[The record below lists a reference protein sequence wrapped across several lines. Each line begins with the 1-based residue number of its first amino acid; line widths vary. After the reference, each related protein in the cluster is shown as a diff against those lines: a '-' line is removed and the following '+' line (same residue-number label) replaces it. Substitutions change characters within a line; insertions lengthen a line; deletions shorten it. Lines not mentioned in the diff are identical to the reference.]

1 MDRNNIYPH
10 CRAREKLNMPKD
22 KNPSILQ
29 QQMTWWNSTKYC
41 LLNNASQG
49 CRCRCVLVSHL
60 VLVVQRKRRDL
71 QRHTKYADACDVR
84 ELSWECPGHA
94 LDLSIC
100 VLVFGF
106 NCYSSRTLS
115 DSCESHVQL
124 KSLNLSHEQLDSSKS
139 EKYWTKC
146 KYFVRQLCLCT
157 ILECI

>member
-49 CRCRCVLVSHL
+49 CRCVLVSH
-60 VLVVQRKRRDL
+60 LVVQRKRRDL
-71 QRHTKYADACDVR
+71 QRHTNYADACDVR
-84 ELSWECPGHA
+84 ELSWECPRHS

-100 VLVFGF
+100 PRFWLQLLFLKD
-106 NCYSSRTLS
+106 TKWL

-124 KSLNLSHEQLDSSKS
+124 KSLIWVMSNLIAAKVKS
-139 EKYWTKC
+139 IEPNANILC
-146 KYFVRQLCLCT
+146 SNVFVPFSFLNAFS
-157 ILECI
+157 